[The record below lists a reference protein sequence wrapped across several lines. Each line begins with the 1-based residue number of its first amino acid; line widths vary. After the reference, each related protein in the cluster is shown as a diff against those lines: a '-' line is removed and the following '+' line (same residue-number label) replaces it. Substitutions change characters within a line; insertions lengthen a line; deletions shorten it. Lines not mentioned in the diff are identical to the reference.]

1 MEKKPTLPTSS
12 RGLAKR
18 LGVVLAVVVG
28 AVLTGGAA
36 AQALPG
42 GAFYSVG
49 GPQYVMNGSIR
60 AGEMYGEY
68 YGYRDH
74 PTYGSGMEWQT
85 WYRQP
90 NSDNEN
96 GAYVWTQSYYNGT
109 NCYTTSFSTPGVNCT
124 GQWITSATL
133 ESPRRKS
140 SSYTGYFFFWY
151 LNASGTSHREGSKIC
166 SDVSWATDPCA
177 GFVYRG
183 SDY

>member
-1 MEKKPTLPTSS
+1 MEKKSGAG

-18 LGVVLAVVVG
+18 LGVLLAIVAGAVVM
-28 AVLTGGAA
+28 GGTA

-42 GAFYSVG
+42 GPFYSSG

-68 YGYRDH
+68 YGFRDH
-74 PTYGSGMEWQT
+74 PTYGSGMEHQT

-90 NSDNEN
+90 SSDNEN
-96 GAYVWTQSYYNGT
+96 GAYVWVQNYRNGT
-109 NCYTTSFSTPGVNCT
+109 NCYVSNFSEPGINCGTGWATSGNRV
-124 GQWITSATL
+124 

-140 SSYTGYFFFWY
+140 SSYTGYFFFWQIDP
-151 LNASGTSHREGSKIC
+151 LGTAHREGSKIC